1 LYFISNNPIKQ
12 NAGLTAIYGEK
23 GANMNKAEAKSKLK
37 DLYNEYIKRNEPKE
51 ARAISRAM
59 ERLNLLSD
67 LEFNRQTAK
76 CIEMYDKKYHGNFF
90 A

>member
-1 LYFISNNPIKQ
+1 
-12 NAGLTAIYGEK
+12 
-23 GANMNKAEAKSKLK
+23 MNKAEAKSKLK

-67 LEFNRQTAK
+67 LEFHRQTAK

>member
-1 LYFISNNPIKQ
+1 
-12 NAGLTAIYGEK
+12 
-23 GANMNKAEAKSKLK
+23 MNKAEAKSKLK

-59 ERLNLLSD
+59 YRLNLTS
-67 LEFNRQTAK
+67 EAEYSVQTAK
-76 CIEMYDKKYHGNFF
+76 VTEMYEKKYHGNFF